1 MLRIGAGS
9 WAPLQAAGLTA
20 GENYMPVTQNGVQ
33 LTVAISEK
41 AAEKIKYFAQK
52 DGIDENVGVRVAVKG
67 GGCSG
72 LTYDLKITGD
82 LDVSDDE
89 KIVEQHGVKVIVEK
103 KSYIYLVGTEL
114 DFSDGLNGKGFVFEN
129 PNAKKACGCGTSFSI

>member
-1 MLRIGAGS
+1 
-9 WAPLQAAGLTA
+9 
-20 GENYMPVTQNGVQ
+20 MPVTQNGIA

-41 AAEKIKYFAQK
+41 AAEKIKYFALK
-52 DGIDENVGVRVAVKG
+52 DGIEENVGVRVAVKG

-72 LTYDLKITGD
+72 LTYDLQITGD
-82 LDVSDDE
+82 LDISDDE

-129 PNAKKACGCGTSFSI
+129 PNAKKACGCGTSFSV